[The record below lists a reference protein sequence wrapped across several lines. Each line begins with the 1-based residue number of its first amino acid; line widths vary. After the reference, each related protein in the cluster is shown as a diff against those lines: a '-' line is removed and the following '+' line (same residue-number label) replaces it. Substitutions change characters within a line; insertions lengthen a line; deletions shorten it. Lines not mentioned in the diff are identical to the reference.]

1 MKRIYYIIIL
11 PVLLTMNLHSMA
23 QDVRPITFKEFEAMT
38 QRNNDT
44 TYIFNFWATW
54 CTECVKELPN
64 IEQINNTYLDKK
76 VKVIFIS
83 LDFKKDFETRLKPF
97 VKNHH
102 LKSEVYLMSDIDYNS
117 WIDKVNKDW
126 DGSIPSTL
134 IVNNSKKVRLFYNK
148 DFTFAELE
156 NIILPIIK

>member
-1 MKRIYYIIIL
+1 MQSL
-11 PVLLTMNLHSMA
+11 A
-23 QDVRPITFKEFEAMT
+23 QEVRAISFKEFEVMT

-54 CTECVKELPN
+54 CGECVKELPN

-83 LDFKKDFETRLKPF
+83 LDFKKDLETRLKTF
-97 VKNHH
+97 VANHH
-102 LKSEVYLMSDIDYNS
+102 LKSEVYLLDDIDYNS

-126 DGSIPSTL
+126 DGSIPATL
-134 IVNNSKKVRLFYNK
+134 IVNNSKNIRLFYRK
-148 DFTFAELE
+148 EFTFAELE
-156 NIILPIIK
+156 KIILPIIK